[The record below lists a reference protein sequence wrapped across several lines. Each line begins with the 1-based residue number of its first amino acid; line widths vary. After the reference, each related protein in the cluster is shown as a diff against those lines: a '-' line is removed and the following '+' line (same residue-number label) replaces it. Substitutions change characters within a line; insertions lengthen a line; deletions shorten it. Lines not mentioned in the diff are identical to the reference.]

1 MRSIPLAFLPAR
13 QILHPLGYYPLAR
26 NASLDLTC
34 CVVYFLSQNGMLF
47 FCGYASFARI
57 LTGYDRDSVLCLNDV
72 MSFAP
77 TRGPPQLFALL
88 YNWLWVLEPN
98 FPRIIGLCV
107 FVGKYL
113 ERIHYC
119 NRLDSAWSIVMWNHD
134 CCQDDFRAKYPNK
147 NSMWSGQS
155 SLLLFLGLNS
165 KYCCCGFQTPQNH
178 PWKLDSSP
186 NEL

>member
-34 CVVYFLSQNGMLF
+34 CVVYFLSQNGILF

-77 TRGPPQLFALL
+77 TRGSPSALCIVVQLTL
-88 YNWLWVLEPN
+88 
-98 FPRIIGLCV
+98 G
-107 FVGKYL
+107 
-113 ERIHYC
+113 
-119 NRLDSAWSIVMWNHD
+119 
-134 CCQDDFRAKYPNK
+134 FRAQFSENYR
-147 NSMWSGQS
+147 
-155 SLLLFLGLNS
+155 SLCFCGEIFRTHRLLPL
-165 KYCCCGFQTPQNH
+165 TR
-178 PWKLDSSP
+178 
-186 NEL
+186 